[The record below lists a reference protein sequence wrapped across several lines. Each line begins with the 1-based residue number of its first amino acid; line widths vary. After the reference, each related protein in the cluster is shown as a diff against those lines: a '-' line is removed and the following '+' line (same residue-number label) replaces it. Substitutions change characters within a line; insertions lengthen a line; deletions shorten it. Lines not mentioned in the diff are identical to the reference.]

1 MSDTVSPSEHLW
13 RWWTSLENDWQ
24 AVCLGLLLLVAVSL
38 GVSIPW

>member
-1 MSDTVSPSEHLW
+1 VSDTVSPSETLL

-24 AVCLGLLLLVAVSL
+24 AVCLGLILLLAVSF